1 MYNNNMKDF
10 VFRNPTKIIFGKNS
24 MNQIGENARKFGNKI
39 LLTYGKG
46 SIKNNGIYDK
56 VTGQLDGFEVKEFGG
71 IEPNPRVET
80 VRAAVKEFKDFNPDL
95 IIAVGGGS
103 VVDGSKLIASSL
115 HYEGDPWDFLI
126 DEKTEPAK
134 YVPLAVVLTLSATG
148 SEMNSGAV
156 ITKLET
162 NEKPFFVRYSLYP
175 KFSILDPQNTF
186 TVPKDQTAYGVV
198 DAFSHVLEQYIHTT
212 KDVPLQDRI
221 SEGILLTLIEN
232 GLIAINEPENYNA
245 RANVMLCATMAL
257 NDILTMGTGSEWG
270 VHALEH
276 EFSAFYDI
284 PHGAGLAIITP
295 RWMTEVKDY
304 KFSKLCQYGKRVF
317 NLEGNDS
324 SIVDQAITKTF
335 DFFKSLGVKV
345 NFSDWGIDDKHF
357 AEMTDRLVKMQVGER
372 PLKQETI
379 QKILINCL

>member
-1 MYNNNMKDF
+1 MYNVNMNDF
-10 VFRNPTKIIFGKNS
+10 VFKNPTKIIFGKNS
-24 MNQIGENARKFGNKI
+24 MNQIRENARVFGNKI
-39 LLTYGKG
+39 LITYGKG

-56 VTGQLDGFEVKEFGG
+56 VMSQLEGFEVKEFGG

-80 VRAAVKEFKDFNPDL
+80 VRKAVKEFKDFNPDL

-126 DEKTEPAK
+126 DEKIEPTK
-134 YVPLAVVLTLSATG
+134 YVPIAVVLTVSATG

-156 ITKLET
+156 ITKWET
-162 NEKPFFVRYSLYP
+162 NEKPFFVRDALYP
-175 KFSILDPQNTF
+175 RFSILDPQNTF
-186 TVPKDQTAYGVV
+186 TVPKDQTAFGVI

-232 GLIAINEPENYNA
+232 GPIAVNEPENYIA
-245 RANVMLCATMAL
+245 RANVMLSATMAL
-257 NDILTMGTGSEWG
+257 NDILTMGTGSEWA

-304 KFSKLCQYGKRVF
+304 KNVKLCQYGKRVF
-317 NLEGNDS
+317 NLEGDVDS
-324 SIVDQAITKTF
+324 VADQAIIKTF
-335 DFFKSLGVKV
+335 DFFQSLGVKM
-345 NFSDWGIDDKHF
+345 NFSSWDIDNKYFD
-357 AEMTDRLVKMQVGER
+357 EMTNRLVKMQIGER
-372 PLKQETI
+372 PLDQETI
-379 QKILINCL
+379 KKILTNSL